1 MTTQCRLII
10 RGDNSGGMECTSVL
24 VSTIT
29 IVVNFNNLGSVSMAL
44 FSADSSLTHHLA
56 PFLLNAI
63 TTSRPFIL
71 PLVVFPKALF
81 STLYSSSCTLPLS
94 VLWSLPFPLT
104 TTFMQMTLSSSSL
117 STQSTLTQSFLTFKV
132 LFNRSLPGWL
142 LIFLLLNSS
151 KTEFLLIGL
160 KKTTCQ
166 NTSSLDTSHCAW
178 NLGFIFNEHLTFSD
192 QITSLSKAC
201 YDYIRQHCIRPYVDL
216 STACWTYPNLQQ
228 KSPPLPTVWNCC
240 CVLFFP
246 LISSI
251 FTPVQWPT
259 GL

>member
-166 NTSSLDTSHCAW
+166 NTSL
-178 NLGFIFNEHLTFSD
+178 HLTPLTVLEILASSLTNILPSLTKLHLSPKPVT
-192 QITSLSKAC
+192 ITFVNTVSGLTSIC
-201 YDYIRQHCIRPYVDL
+201 Q
-216 STACWTYPNLQQ
+216 
-228 KSPPLPTVWNCC
+228 LPAERT
-240 CVLFFP
+240 
-246 LISSI
+246 LISNKNRHLCLRFEI
-251 FTPVQWPT
+251 VVVCCFF
-259 GL
+259 L